1 MPAYFEAGKGSLQ
14 RPEDHKKFS
23 DNYDMIFRKK
33 DCKEDLSYI
42 KEEDIIQPEVQEV
55 KNNQ

>member
-23 DNYDMIFRKK
+23 DNWDLIFGKK
-33 DCKEDLSYI
+33 NKPEEETTSMEGTDLQDE
-42 KEEDIIQPEVQEV
+42 KPE
-55 KNNQ
+55 